1 MYYNLIIKFK
11 IIIFI
16 INIYITLIFNNII
29 LYINYHTYHNYY
41 SYI

>member
-16 INIYITLIFNNII
+16 ITLIFNNII
-29 LYINYHTYHNYY
+29 LYINYHTNHNYY

>member
-16 INIYITLIFNNII
+16 ITFNVTLIFNNII